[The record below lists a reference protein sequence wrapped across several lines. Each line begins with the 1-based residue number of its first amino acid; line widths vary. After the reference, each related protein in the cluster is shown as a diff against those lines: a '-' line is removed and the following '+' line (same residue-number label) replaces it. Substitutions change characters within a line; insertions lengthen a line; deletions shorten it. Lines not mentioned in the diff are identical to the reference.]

1 MLKCFFE
8 IFENITVNSFV
19 SSKFFKVVMLLRSE
33 VISFCFR
40 DFVASLFLDLGAA
53 VLCKCV

>member
-8 IFENITVNSFV
+8 IFENIAVNSFV

-40 DFVASLFLDLGAA
+40 DLVASLFLDLGAA